1 MNDDLTP
8 REKQT
13 AILAASG
20 LSNRDVAR
28 TLGLTEGTV
37 KQYLHSVTEKTGA
50 HRPELRD
57 LAPTL
62 QVSRK

>member
-20 LSNRDVAR
+20 MSNRQVGR
-28 TLGLTEGTV
+28 QLGLTEGTV
-37 KQYLHSVTEKTGA
+37 KQYLHSVYEKTRA

-57 LAPTL
+57 LGHVL
-62 QVSRK
+62 QVSQK